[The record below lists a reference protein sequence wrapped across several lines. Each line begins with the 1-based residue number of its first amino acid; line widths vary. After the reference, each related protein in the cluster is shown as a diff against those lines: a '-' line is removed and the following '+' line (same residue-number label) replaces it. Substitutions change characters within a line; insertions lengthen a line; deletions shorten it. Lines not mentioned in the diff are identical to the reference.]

1 MPQSRPKW
9 LEESNQTVLKTLFLF
24 HCSLLSCALTR
35 LLFPALFFFVMR
47 TAVYSIVLFGVL
59 LRVVS
64 F

>member
-1 MPQSRPKW
+1 
-9 LEESNQTVLKTLFLF
+9 
-24 HCSLLSCALTR
+24 
-35 LLFPALFFFVMR
+35 MR